1 MTKIG
6 NSNKFK
12 MAAAAILNSVYRPH
26 RACYCTNLHEI
37 WHVNSLCGPT
47 YELTKILNKNKIQD
61 CGGRHLGFL
70 HKH

>member
-37 WHVNSLCGPT
+37 WHVNSLCGPM
-47 YELTKILNKNKIQD
+47 YGLTITLNKNKMQD
-61 CGGRHLGFL
+61 GAGRYLLSL